1 MENLAAFAFEI
12 IICSAMSFTLV
23 RLLRPQLRHILEEIC
38 GSATR
43 AEFWVVFTQL
53 MLFISPLLIVTFFT
67 KTADRVAPNPVAIFQ
82 ETLYRSLLGAFIA
95 LSAIGYVIWTAI
107 PQLAQKTVSSIPTEG
122 TKERNQPHG

>member
-1 MENLAAFAFEI
+1 MGNLAVFILEVVL
-12 IICSAMSFTLV
+12 CSAISFALV
-23 RLLRPQLRHILEEIC
+23 RLLKSQLRHILEEIC

-67 KTADRVAPNPVAIFQ
+67 QTVGQGLPNPVAIFQ
-82 ETLYRSLLGAFIA
+82 ETLFRSLLGAFIA
-95 LSAIGYVIWTAI
+95 LSTIGYVIWTAI